1 MARKQITFRVEEE
14 LEKEVKEIGKEIER
28 SNPGAEANFSTI
40 SRYAMEEYVRV
51 YKSRCKM
58 DSLFLEI
65 PVDNLSLEQLEKIES
80 ALNTIVD
87 TIKEKDID
95 QVTTEK
101 ENKFLTGSYQNI
113 TKVIRANKIKAKND
127 EELKG
132 E

>member
-51 YKSRCKM
+51 YKARCKM
-58 DSLFLEI
+58 ESIFLEI
-65 PVDNLSLEQLEKIES
+65 PVDNLTFEQLEELEG
-80 ALNTIVD
+80 ALNHIVD
-87 TIKEKDID
+87 IIKNKDID
-95 QVTTEK
+95 QETTEK
-101 ENKFLTGSYQNI
+101 ENNFLSGSYQNI
-113 TKVIRANKIKAKND
+113 NKVIRANKIKAKN
-127 EELKG
+127 EE